1 MNMSYSTT
9 DRFTNG
15 PFVSGNLAKPI
26 DLTQYREVC
35 SKSLRDIR
43 KEMDMKKKR
52 KTDKKVV
59 SDKNISK
66 NTAAKSTNIVE
77 NAIGTTST
85 ETLNALDQLKAKK
98 SKDSTNKIQTKKP
111 SAEAVVEV
119 KSKKISA
126 ELVVT
131 AETKNVTVTEPKK
144 EKDTPAN
151 YEAKSTEQFTG
162 TDVFDREEAS
172 MKEESK
178 GIDIVDF
185 LHQVTALE
193 QVQAFADVLLDCEF
207 FISHTENNGAALYSE
222 IVTCLDRI
230 TNSSK
235 HLLDF
240 VCENIH
246 IYQKSLVD
254 ITDLC
259 IKHCGEEPAD
269 AKLVA
274 TLEKLKICMR

>member
-52 KTDKKVV
+52 KADKKAV

-126 ELVVT
+126 EPVVA
-131 AETKNVTVTEPKK
+131 AETKNVTVMEPKK

-162 TDVFDREEAS
+162 TDVFDREKAPI
-172 MKEESK
+172 KEESK

>member
-52 KTDKKVV
+52 KTDKKAV

-126 ELVVT
+126 EPVVT